1 VQSFP
6 KIESEII
13 LSATNRELEDEMAE
27 KGVGEWV
34 SLGVFSILIVMA
46 WSQFDLGHES
56 GPPAGPS
63 QVEVSSWNWKGS
75 RNGQI
80 LAVFGSVVNK
90 SNQAFSDV
98 VLELRVE
105 DEGKNVLGR
114 HQINVGNLKANAT
127 KPFREDIPRSG
138 KESMGYIEV
147 KSLKK

>member
-1 VQSFP
+1 
-6 KIESEII
+6 
-13 LSATNRELEDEMAE
+13 MAE

-56 GPPAGPS
+56 GPPAGPN

-75 RNGQI
+75 RNGRI